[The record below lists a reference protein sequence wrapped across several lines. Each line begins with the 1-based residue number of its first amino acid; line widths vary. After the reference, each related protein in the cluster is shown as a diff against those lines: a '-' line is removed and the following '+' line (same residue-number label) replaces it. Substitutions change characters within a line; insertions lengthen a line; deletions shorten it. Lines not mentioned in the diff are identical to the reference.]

1 MKKPEI
7 RKRILKFIR
16 ISKARR
22 GFPPTVREISEYMGF
37 TFPST
42 AQYHLT
48 VLKREGLLKF
58 RHKKIKRSAR
68 GLKLRY
74 KKSN

>member
-7 RKRILKFIR
+7 RNKILKFIKT
-16 ISKARR
+16 SKRRR
-22 GFPPTVREISEYMGF
+22 GFPPTNREIAEYMGF
-37 TFPST
+37 ASHTT
-42 AQYHLT
+42 AQYHLKKLMKT
-48 VLKREGLLKF
+48 GKLKF